1 MTQTTSAGKGAR
13 TRGTVGTDARDDP
26 ATLATTRSSSMP
38 RSRYSMTR
46 ATPG

>member
-1 MTQTTSAGKGAR
+1 MAQINIGGQGGEDEGDG
-13 TRGTVGTDARDDP
+13 GTGARDDP

-46 ATPG
+46 GTPG